1 MKPALTTVTPPAGP
15 TVSRVV
21 LQGLEFHARHGVY
34 DTEAVLG
41 ARFVIDAELHYS
53 FAQLKDDLNEAVNYA
68 EVYAAIQEEVTGTR
82 HQLIEVLTGFIA
94 RRLLREQPKLEAV
107 TVRVHKPFAPLP
119 GVFRDVFT
127 ELTLTRAD
135 Q

>member
-1 MKPALTTVTPPAGP
+1 M
-15 TVSRVV
+15 SRVV